1 MPVNPEDYNSDAIS
15 GEKLLALMQDEV
27 YDRLKG
33 DVPESLAVFLCSLKA
48 QVDSIQKVI
57 SEKNLGE
64 CVADSIDAQNL
75 SVKGEKLGTAALKD
89 AVTSWQSVP
98 DNNHVPTENLVKSSL
113 DQKENLLGLD
123 RSSAVI
129 GKVLD
134 QNGSWVSTGD
144 FTPSFSEDATKS
156 TIAQDFSS
164 GSKLS
169 SLLAKIRAWFG
180 SLGNLAFKNSVN
192 WLTEITN
199 KPSIGSG
206 NIYVNQTSGNTE
218 TFYQFSL
225 NQSSNTTIDLVD
237 TVAKFI
243 DRSLTEYSGEAI
255 FSYDLTPNV
264 HARFKAQGDS
274 NSSLLGSLVPIAN
287 SGNVGQVLTC
297 LNAAGNI
304 GFEDVHAGVLLTVS
318 GSTINLVDGSNN
330 ILSSVEVQATGGL
343 TYKGYLNMDPQLT
356 NPDYPI
362 STPAA
367 VRGDMYICNKSGVVN
382 DRFNVQA
389 GTIFI
394 CKVASTPYAYDPIDG
409 FHDYNIDHAND
420 WDCIV
425 VNATPFGNVVLGP
438 ATSVQNAVALFD
450 GTTGNLLK
458 NGPGYNPTTGV
469 LSATATVAQGYSSG
483 GGIDSALSGKAS
495 STHTHGSI
503 NNNGTA
509 NGSVSVANG
518 DSLMVA
524 DASDSS
530 RIRKSGIQ
538 FDGTTTTSFLS
549 RKGTW
554 ETTISYATSASN
566 YSSGGTIESALNSKE
581 SSFSL
586 GDGLQWNP
594 RILNKEL
601 ELSSYSAYKQYTF
614 YNSTA
619 QTFLFNNNTTNGIV
633 GAKKKIVINSSGN
646 SVYTK
651 CHVVAD
657 SQIDAEMSASRW
669 VEITFDVIGEYS
681 SWYDSNRIV
690 TIEPVV
696 ELMASGNVYYVY
708 DGTEFLDSCA
718 GRYNIVRYQ
727 GPALKGNDSFYGGFS
742 VDDQSNGQA
751 KVPFNIRCS
760 VTLPA
765 AFVVA
770 KMRAAVPDQQG
781 YASNRTIS
789 FCIKSTGSSQ
799 SGTQNSVQSV
809 TIRAVWAGVRLF
821 K

>member
-1 MPVNPEDYNSDAIS
+1 MPVNPADYNSDAIS

-27 YDRLKG
+27 HDRLKG
-33 DVPESLAVFLCSLKA
+33 DVPESIAVFLCSLKA
-48 QVDSIQKVI
+48 QVDSIQKAI

-64 CVADSIDAQNL
+64 CVADSVNAQMIRL
-75 SVKGEKLGTAALKD
+75 AGEDVKTAALKD

-98 DNNHVPTENLVKSSL
+98 DNDHIPTENLVKSSL

-123 RSSAVI
+123 RSSAVT

-144 FTPSFSEDATKS
+144 FTPSFSESETKS
-156 TIAQDFSS
+156 TIANDFSS

-169 SLLAKIRAWFG
+169 FLLAKIRAWFG

-206 NIYVNQTSGNTE
+206 NIYVNQVSGNIE
-218 TFYQFSL
+218 TMHSFAL
-225 NQSSNTTIDLVD
+225 NQSVNTTIDLVD
-237 TVAKFI
+237 TVTTFI
-243 DRSLTEYSGEAI
+243 DQNINQYRGETI

-264 HARFKAQGDS
+264 HARFRGQGDS
-274 NSSLLGSLVPIAN
+274 NSSLLGSLVPVAN

-297 LNAAGNI
+297 LNASGHI
-304 GFEDVHAGVLLTVS
+304 GFDNIHAGVLLTVS
-318 GSTINLVDGSNN
+318 GSTINLVDGANN

-356 NPDYPI
+356 DPDYPI

-409 FHDYNIDHAND
+409 FHDYNIYHAND

-425 VNATPFGNVVLGP
+425 VNATPSGNVVLGP
-438 ATSVQNAVALFD
+438 ATSVKNAVALFD

-458 NGPGYNPTTGV
+458 NGPGYNPSTGV
-469 LSATATVAQGYSSG
+469 ISATATYAQGYASG
-483 GGIDSALSGKAS
+483 GGIDTALSGKAS
-495 STHTHGSI
+495 SSHTHGSI

-509 NGSVSVANG
+509 NGSVSVANN
-518 DSLMVA
+518 DALMIA
-524 DASDSS
+524 DASDSN

-538 FDGTTTTSFLS
+538 FDGVTTTAFLS

-554 ETTISYATSASN
+554 ETTISYADTASN

-581 SSFSL
+581 SSFAL
-586 GDGLQWNP
+586 GDGIRWNP
-594 RILNKEL
+594 RILNKEM
-601 ELSSYSAYKQYTF
+601 ELSPYSAYKQYTM
-614 YNSTA
+614 YNSTP
-619 QTFLFNNNTTNGIV
+619 QTFLFDNNYTNGIV
-633 GAKKKIVINSSGN
+633 GAKKKLVLNTSGN

-657 SQIDAEMSASRW
+657 SSIDSELDASRW
-669 VEITFDVIGEYS
+669 CEITFDITGEYN
-681 SWYDSNRIV
+681 SWVDANRML

-696 ELMASGNVYYVY
+696 ELKTSGNVYNVY
-708 DGTEFLDSCA
+708 DGTEFLDSAA
-718 GRYNIVRYQ
+718 GRYNIAGYAA
-727 GPALKGNDSFYGGFS
+727 PSLKGYLNNYGGFAYAN
-742 VDDQSNGQA
+742 QSSGQS
-751 KVPFNIRCS
+751 KVPFSIHCS
-760 VTLPA
+760 VTLPS
-765 AFVVA
+765 AFVA
-770 KMRAAVPDQQG
+770 ARMRSAVPDQQG
-781 YASNRTIS
+781 YVSNRTMA
-789 FCIKSTGSSQ
+789 FCIKSGGSSQ
-799 SGTQNSVQSV
+799 SSSQNITVR
-809 TIRAVWAGVRLF
+809 TVWVGVRLF